1 MYIYIYISSSICRW
15 DKLRIGKET
24 LPGTSN
30 QPSIHPSIGLR
41 EIYTGNH
48 GFFTLKY
55 GGFPENV
62 PVNQPNDIIMFYT
75 IFSGWW
81 FQSFR
86 KIWVNGKEIKNGWNH
101 QPVLYQ
107 YLKHLNIW
115 ADRSTHIFQWSL
127 VSVKM
132 TVLQSNI
139 KRTFSN
145 YTQLEILWT
154 NYSREY
160 NFQIQSIPK
169 TCWIWLRM
177 FHREGP
183 SPRMDHWEHAKGLL
197 QIFRIN
203 AVSC

>member
-1 MYIYIYISSSICRW
+1 MFSTLLKNMSQWEELSHISW
-15 DKLRIGKET
+15 K
-24 LPGTSN
+24 
-30 QPSIHPSIGLR
+30 
-41 EIYTGNH
+41 
-48 GFFTLKY
+48 
-55 GGFPENV
+55 
-62 PVNQPNDIIMFYT
+62 
-75 IFSGWW
+75 
-81 FQSFR
+81 
-86 KIWVNGKEIKNGWNH
+86 IKNGWNH

-115 ADRSTHIFQWSL
+115 ADRSTHTHIFQWSL

-132 TVLQSNI
+132 TILQSNI

-183 SPRMDHWEHAKGLL
+183 SPRMEHWEHAKGLL

-203 AVSC
+203 AVSCELNNLSEIGLQGDYDYYYHYDN